1 MHLIVNIHADAAARI
16 SFDWRN
22 YDTIR

>member
-16 SFDWRN
+16 CFDWRN